1 MCVVT
6 TGLYPNFYVL
16 LKTYT
21 FSEVFAYLY
30 ERLYALDAIFF
41 KRHILTVLL
50 FYLFSLVD
58 LDLLFF
64 LTTKFRMMLYGHIQ
78 LYAQKTKHLILNLVY
93 SCVQWSTKTP

>member
-1 MCVVT
+1 MFVVT

-41 KRHILTVLL
+41 QKAYSHSVIVLSILLGRPRFT
-50 FYLFSLVD
+50 
-58 LDLLFF
+58 F
-64 LTTKFRMMLYGHIQ
+64 LPHY
-78 LYAQKTKHLILNLVY
+78 
-93 SCVQWSTKTP
+93 